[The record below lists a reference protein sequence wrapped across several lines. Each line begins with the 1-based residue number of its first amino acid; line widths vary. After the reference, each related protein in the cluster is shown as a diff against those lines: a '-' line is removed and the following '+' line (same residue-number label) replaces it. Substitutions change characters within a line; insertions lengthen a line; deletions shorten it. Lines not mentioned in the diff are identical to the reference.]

1 MQVDFTKHFAKQLDS
16 LHDKILLGKLR
27 KTVSIV
33 MAASSSK
40 DIPNLKKL
48 KGHPSAYRIK
58 LGDYRIGIFIED
70 HSVIFAAF
78 EHRKDIYNKFP

>member
-1 MQVDFTKHFAKQLDS
+1 MQVDFTKHFSKQFDALYDEV
-16 LHDKILLGKLR
+16 LRGKLR
-27 KTVSIV
+27 KTVSTV
-33 MAASSSK
+33 MMASTGR

-70 HSVIFAAF
+70 NSVIFAAF
-78 EHRKDIYNKFP
+78 GHRKDIYNKFP